1 MYKLT
6 SKLIIYREIGEDS
19 ILMQLSDVCRAFDT
33 GSYDREVLT
42 ARVLDQIHRLLDL
55 ATRYGF
61 DKNLWH
67 NYLAFLLAMTE
78 TPFTLVS
85 EKVGANEGS
94 VNHFVKNDLR
104 VFRRLF
110 DYDFSP
116 LEQALGTDVFSV
128 IEDYHAVGKKERVYN
143 RSVSEKVQALS
154 RSLEEASDEDD
165 MYRIVTGFYRDYGV
179 GMFGLN
185 KAFRINERWSSG
197 VDAGAGQTGAAR
209 PAAGLAGRAGPAGY
223 GIAGGGA
230 GFAGAFYGSGRSVD
244 YAAAG
249 EDDFLIPITATS
261 DVVLDDLIGYE
272 LQKERL
278 IANTEAFVSGRSANN
293 VLLYGDAGTGKS
305 TSIKAILNQYYD
317 RGLRMIEV
325 YKHEFRY
332 LQRILAEVKNRNYR
346 FIIYMDDLSFEEFE
360 IEYKYLKAVIEGGLE
375 TKPENVLIYATSNRR
390 HLIRETWSDR
400 SDRSDDELHRSDT
413 MQEKL
418 SLVARF
424 GISIGYMKPSHK
436 EYLHIVSELARRYPQ
451 ITLSEEELALKANQ
465 WELRSGGASGRT
477 AQQFINYLAGVSE
490 GQEE

>member
-1 MYKLT
+1 M
-6 SKLIIYREIGEDS
+6 
-19 ILMQLSDVCRAFDT
+19 
-33 GSYDREVLT
+33 
-42 ARVLDQIHRLLDL
+42 
-55 ATRYGF
+55 
-61 DKNLWH
+61 
-67 NYLAFLLAMTE
+67 
-78 TPFTLVS
+78 
-85 EKVGANEGS
+85 
-94 VNHFVKNDLR
+94 
-104 VFRRLF
+104 
-110 DYDFSP
+110 
-116 LEQALGTDVFSV
+116 
-128 IEDYHAVGKKERVYN
+128 
-143 RSVSEKVQALS
+143 SEKVQALS
-154 RSLEEASDEDD
+154 RQLEESADEDD
-165 MYRIVTGFYRDYGV
+165 MYRVVTDFYRDYGV

-185 KAFRINERWSSG
+185 KAFRINERWSSA
-197 VDAGAGQTGAAR
+197 VETGN
-209 PAAGLAGRAGPAGY
+209 PGSSAGPGAKMNT
-223 GIAGGGA
+223 ASSSGGGKP
-230 GFAGAFYGSGRSVD
+230 VD

-249 EDDFLIPITATS
+249 ESDFLIPITATS

-272 LQKERL
+272 LQKEKL
-278 IANTEAFVSGRSANN
+278 IANTEAFVSGRLANN

-346 FIIYMDDLSFEEFE
+346 FVIYMDDLSFEEFE

-436 EYLHIVSELARRYPQ
+436 EYLHIVRELAQRYPQ
-451 ITLSEEELALKANQ
+451 ITLSEEELLQKANQ

-477 AQQFINYLAGVSE
+477 AQQFINFLAG
-490 GQEE
+490 QE

>member
-1 MYKLT
+1 MYRLT

-19 ILMQLSDVCRAFDT
+19 ILMRLSDVCRQFD
-33 GSYDREVLT
+33 GGGCDREALT
-42 ARVLDQIHRLLDL
+42 AQILDQIHRLLDL

-61 DKNLWH
+61 NCNLWH

-94 VNHFVKNDLR
+94 VNHFVRSDLR
-104 VFRRLF
+104 IFRQLF

-116 LEQALGTDVFSV
+116 MEEALGTDVFSV
-128 IEDYHAVGKKERVYN
+128 IEHYHAVGKKERVYN

-154 RSLEEASDEDD
+154 RRIEESVDEDD
-165 MYRIVTGFYRDYGV
+165 MYRIVTDFYRDYGV

-185 KAFRINERWSSG
+185 KAFRISERYSNG
-197 VDAGAGQTGAAR
+197 TDL
-209 PAAGLAGRAGPAGY
+209 PASAGLFEGGAFRNESAAGY
-223 GIAGGGA
+223 GD
-230 GFAGAFYGSGRSVD
+230 GSGCKKTS
-244 YAAAG
+244 G
-249 EDDFLIPITATS
+249 FEGIGGNDFLIPITATS
-261 DVVLDDLIGYE
+261 DVALDDLIGYE
-272 LQKERL
+272 LQKEKL
-278 IANTEAFVSGRSANN
+278 IANTEAFVSGRAANN

-305 TSIKAILNQYYD
+305 TSIKAILNQYYS

-346 FIIYMDDLSFEEFE
+346 FIIYMDDLSFEDFE

-375 TKPENVLIYATSNRR
+375 TRPENVLIYATSNRR
-390 HLIRETWSDR
+390 HLIKETWNDR
-400 SDRSDDELHRSDT
+400 SDRDEDLHRSDT

-436 EYLHIVSELARRYPQ
+436 EYLHIVSELAKRCPQ
-451 ITLSEEELALKANQ
+451 IRLTEEELVLKANQ

-477 AQQFINYLAGVSE
+477 AQQFIDYLAGTSNIE
-490 GQEE
+490 G

>member
-1 MYKLT
+1 MYRLT
-6 SKLIIYREIGEDS
+6 SKLIVYREIGEDS
-19 ILMQLSDVCRAFDT
+19 ILMQLSQVCREFDRGNYDKEALT
-33 GSYDREVLT
+33 GRI
-42 ARVLDQIHRLLDL
+42 LDQIHRLLDL

-61 DKNLWH
+61 NKNL
-67 NYLAFLLAMTE
+67 
-78 TPFTLVS
+78 TLVS
-85 EKVGANEGS
+85 EKTGANEGS

-104 VFRRLF
+104 VFKKLF

-116 LEQALGTDVFSV
+116 LEEALDMDVFSV

-143 RSVSEKVQALS
+143 HSVSDKVQALS
-154 RSLEEASDEDD
+154 EKLEQAADEDD
-165 MYRIVTGFYRDYGV
+165 MYTAVTDFYRDYGV

-185 KAFRINERWSSG
+185 KAFRINERWSNAIDASG
-197 VDAGAGQTGAAR
+197 QGSG
-209 PAAGLAGRAGPAGY
+209 AGPAVS
-223 GIAGGGA
+223 AA
-230 GFAGAFYGSGRSVD
+230 AFAGMSSAGNTSRPVD

-272 LQKERL
+272 LQKEKL
-278 IANTEAFVSGRSANN
+278 IANTEAFVNGRAANN

-400 SDRSDDELHRSDT
+400 ADRDDELHRSDT

-436 EYLHIVSELARRYPQ
+436 EYLHIVRELAKRYPQ

-465 WELRSGGASGRT
+465 WELRSGGATGRT
-477 AQQFINYLAGVSE
+477 AQQFINFLAGA
-490 GQEE
+490 GD

>member
-1 MYKLT
+1 MYRLT

-19 ILMQLSDVCRAFDT
+19 ILMRLSDVSRRFDR
-33 GSYDREVLT
+33 GDYDKEVLT
-42 ARVLDQIHRLLDL
+42 AMVLDQIHRLLDL

-61 DKNLWH
+61 DRNLWH

-104 VFRRLF
+104 VFRQLF

-116 LEQALGTDVFSV
+116 LEKALETDVFSI
-128 IEDYHAVGKKERVYN
+128 IENYHAVGKKERVYN
-143 RSVSEKVQALS
+143 RSVSEKVRALS
-154 RSLEEASDEDD
+154 SSLEQASDEED
-165 MYRIVTGFYRDYGV
+165 MYRIITDFYRNYGV

-185 KAFRINERWSSG
+185 KAFRINERWSNSTESASSDSRGPAGSG
-197 VDAGAGQTGAAR
+197 VRAGVS
-209 PAAGLAGRAGPAGY
+209 PAAGP
-223 GIAGGGA
+223 
-230 GFAGAFYGSGRSVD
+230 SVD

-272 LQKERL
+272 LQKEKL

-375 TKPENVLIYATSNRR
+375 TRPENVLIYATSNRR

-413 MQEKL
+413 LQEKL

-436 EYLHIVSELARRYPQ
+436 EYLHIVSELAKRYPQ
-451 ITLSEEELALKANQ
+451 ISISEEELILKANQ

-477 AQQFINYLAGVSE
+477 AQQFIDFLAGTAVRPD
-490 GQEE
+490 

>member
-1 MYKLT
+1 MYRLT
-6 SKLIIYREIGEDS
+6 SKLIVYREIGEES
-19 ILMQLSDVCRAFDT
+19 ILMQLSDVCRAFDW
-33 GSYDREVLT
+33 GDYDREELT

-61 DKNLWH
+61 NKNLWH

-104 VFRRLF
+104 VFRQLF
-110 DYDFSP
+110 DYDFGP
-116 LEQALGTDVFSV
+116 LEKALGTDVFSV

-154 RSLEEASDEDD
+154 RQLEESADEDD
-165 MYRIVTGFYRDYGV
+165 MYRVVTDFYRDYGV

-185 KAFRINERWSSG
+185 KAFRINERWSSAVETG
-197 VDAGAGQTGAAR
+197 NPGSSAAPGAKMNTASSS
-209 PAAGLAGRAGPAGY
+209 
-223 GIAGGGA
+223 GGGKP
-230 GFAGAFYGSGRSVD
+230 VD

-249 EDDFLIPITATS
+249 ESDFLIPITATS

-272 LQKERL
+272 LQKEKL
-278 IANTEAFVSGRSANN
+278 IANTEAFVSGRLANN

-346 FIIYMDDLSFEEFE
+346 FVIYMDDLSFEEFE

-436 EYLHIVSELARRYPQ
+436 EYLHIVRELAQRYPQ
-451 ITLSEEELALKANQ
+451 ITLSEEELLQKANQ

-477 AQQFINYLAGVSE
+477 AQQFINFLAG
-490 GQEE
+490 QE

>member
-1 MYKLT
+1 MYRLT
-6 SKLIIYREIGEDS
+6 SKLIVYREIGEES
-19 ILMQLSDVCRAFDT
+19 ILMQLSDVCRAFDR
-33 GSYDREVLT
+33 GDYDREELT

-61 DKNLWH
+61 NKNLWH

-104 VFRRLF
+104 VFRQLF
-110 DYDFSP
+110 DYDFGP
-116 LEQALGTDVFSV
+116 LEKALGTDVFSV

-154 RSLEEASDEDD
+154 RQLEESADEDN
-165 MYRIVTGFYRDYGV
+165 MYRVVTDFYRDYGV

-185 KAFRINERWSSG
+185 KAFRINERWSSAVETG
-197 VDAGAGQTGAAR
+197 NPGSSAAPGAKMNTASSS
-209 PAAGLAGRAGPAGY
+209 
-223 GIAGGGA
+223 GGGKP
-230 GFAGAFYGSGRSVD
+230 VD

-249 EDDFLIPITATS
+249 ESDFLIPITATS

-272 LQKERL
+272 LQKEKL
-278 IANTEAFVSGRSANN
+278 IANTEAFVSGRLANN

-346 FIIYMDDLSFEEFE
+346 FVIYMDDLSFEEFE

-436 EYLHIVSELARRYPQ
+436 EYLHIVRELAQRYPQ
-451 ITLSEEELALKANQ
+451 ITLSEEELLQKVDEVLDQQSRLLKS
-465 WELRSGGASGRT
+465 EILLILT
-477 AQQFINYLAGVSE
+477 TKEVSFYT
-490 GQEE
+490 

>member
-1 MYKLT
+1 MFRLT
-6 SKLIIYREIGEDS
+6 SKLIVYREIGKES
-19 ILMQLSDVCRAFDT
+19 ILMQLSDVCREFAGGD
-33 GSYDREVLT
+33 YDREELT

-61 DKNLWH
+61 DHNLWH

-104 VFRRLF
+104 VFRQLF

-116 LEQALGTDVFSV
+116 LEKALGLDVFSV
-128 IEDYHAVGKKERVYN
+128 IENYTAVGKKECVYN
-143 RSVSEKVQALS
+143 HSVSEKVRKLS
-154 RSLEEASDEDD
+154 MQLEEAQDEQD

-185 KAFRINERWSSG
+185 KAFRINERWSNSIDSDDRTPG
-197 VDAGAGQTGAAR
+197 RLPAALGNTARAGAG
-209 PAAGLAGRAGPAGY
+209 RA
-223 GIAGGGA
+223 
-230 GFAGAFYGSGRSVD
+230 VD
-244 YAAAG
+244 FSAAG

-272 LQKERL
+272 IQKQKL
-278 IANTEAFVSGRSANN
+278 IANTEAFVSGRAANN

-375 TKPENVLIYATSNRR
+375 TRPENVLIYATSNRR

-436 EYLHIVSELARRYPQ
+436 EYLHIVNELAKRYPQ
-451 ITLSEEELALKANQ
+451 ITLTEEELALKANQ
-465 WELRSGGASGRT
+465 WELRSGGGTGRT
-477 AQQFINYLAGVSE
+477 AQQFIDFIAGGAVE
-490 GQEE
+490 

>member
-1 MYKLT
+1 MYRLT
-6 SKLIIYREIGEDS
+6 SKLIVYREIGEGS
-19 ILMQLSDVCRAFDT
+19 ILMQLSQVCREFDRGDYDKEALT
-33 GSYDREVLT
+33 GRI
-42 ARVLDQIHRLLDL
+42 LDQIHRLLDL

-61 DKNLWH
+61 NKNLWH

-85 EKVGANEGS
+85 EKTGANEGS

-104 VFRRLF
+104 VFKKLF

-116 LEQALGTDVFSV
+116 LEEALEMDVFSV

-143 RSVSEKVQALS
+143 HSVSEKVQALS
-154 RSLEEASDEDD
+154 EKLEQAADEDD
-165 MYRIVTGFYRDYGV
+165 MYRAVTDFYKDYGV

-185 KAFRINERWSSG
+185 KAFRINERWSNAIDVSG
-197 VDAGAGQTGAAR
+197 QGGAAVPAGLAAASAACAGMSSAGSAAR
-209 PAAGLAGRAGPAGY
+209 P
-223 GIAGGGA
+223 
-230 GFAGAFYGSGRSVD
+230 VD

-272 LQKERL
+272 LQKEKL
-278 IANTEAFVSGRSANN
+278 IANTEAFVSGRAANN

-400 SDRSDDELHRSDT
+400 ADRDDELHRSDT

-436 EYLHIVSELARRYPQ
+436 EYLHIVQELAKRYPQ

-465 WELRSGGASGRT
+465 WELRSGGATGRT
-477 AQQFINYLAGVSE
+477 AQQFINFLAGAGE
-490 GQEE
+490 F